1 MDIYL
6 TKNSM
11 TTLILAKYNDN
22 DELIITNHVSLG
34 VSIAKLKQHG
44 MKVSNFPI
52 DNLRG
57 YNDATWIEP
66 MVCTIE
72 YMPSEKEG
80 IRQPVF
86 KGVREDKLPEECRIK
101 EDDT

>member
-1 MDIYL
+1 
-6 TKNSM
+6 M

-44 MKVSNFPI
+44 MKVSNCPI

-57 YNDATWIEP
+57 YNDANPTRRLAEA
-66 MVCTIE
+66 E
-72 YMPSEKEG
+72 
-80 IRQPVF
+80 VF
-86 KGVREDKLPEECRIK
+86 INGY
-101 EDDT
+101 